1 LAVKLRLH
9 RTGRKKQ
16 PYYRIVATDTRAP
29 RDGRYIDRIG
39 HYIPLANPA
48 TVTIDREKALDWLK
62 KGAVPSTT
70 VKNFFRAEGI
80 MLEFDLLKRGLDEAE
95 IEKELQNWQ
104 TIKQEQL
111 KRLEAEA
118 AMKKRADSEKPKAEK
133 PEPAA
138 TETKE
143 QSTGAQE
150 QEATV
155 EEEKPAETEPDS
167 QEEASGQGE
176 KAGKEKEEVNASAN
190 AETKEAEEPAEA
202 EQEEKASSS
211 EEETESKKS
220 E

>member
-1 LAVKLRLH
+1 MRLH

-29 RDGRYIDRIG
+29 RDGRYIDKIG

-48 TVTIDREKALDWLK
+48 TVIIDREKALDWLK

-80 MLEFDLLKRGLDEAE
+80 MLEFDLLKRGLDEAG

-118 AMKKRADSEKPKAEK
+118 AMKKREGSDKPKAEK

-138 TETKE
+138 AETKE
-143 QSTGAQE
+143 QITGTQE

-155 EEEKPAETEPDS
+155 EEEKPAEPEQDS
-167 QEEASGQGE
+167 QEEATGQGE
-176 KAGKEKEEVNASAN
+176 ETGEEKEEVNAPAN
-190 AETKEAEEPAEA
+190 AESEEPAEA

-211 EEETESKKS
+211 EEETDSKKS